1 GAISHAIAK
10 PLKRIATMA
19 GRLAA
24 RSIAEGRARI
34 GVSTAAIAL
43 VAAAFTGL
51 KGMTA
56 SLRGEIEVWAQDALV
71 DKVYVAGLPKVPR
84 DALRK
89 TLERFYEGQKAG
101 FVAIESGSARTYVP
115 FLTLGMSTSELERFG
130 PCREDPAIAA
140 ALDRGDGVILSV

>member
-43 VAAAFTGL
+43 VAAAFAGL

-71 DKVYVAGLPKVPR
+71 DKVYLGNLPPVSFQDLRNRIESMYAGQPGGL
-84 DALRK
+84 
-89 TLERFYEGQKAG
+89 
-101 FVAIESGSARTYVP
+101 VAIENGSARTYVP
-115 FLTLGMSTSELERFG
+115 FLLLGMRTRELSRF
-130 PCREDPAIAA
+130 
-140 ALDRGDGVILSV
+140 